1 MFLLLTVLLVCLS
14 LLILSVSHSYSRQA
28 LLEPFLGLS
37 LTTGKW
43 RTSPEFQQWLAFHTE
58 LCHFWDT
65 VITKALQA
73 EQGEQTETIDASG
86 TVTRLITPPPDQA
99 QFILKLS
106 TTKNEGRPFI
116 TCKPLTAESSEQ
128 DILSVLPAT
137 VQPYKDTLAFVNEQ
151 VAIIN
156 TNLNNALTGV
166 PPPAESFAN
175 YTCTAP
181 DGSTV
186 DVPSEDIAALQ
197 KDTADQKTRAQL
209 GQDIMDRINPL
220 VTLFPSMKQS
230 LEKARVGVADLEKNE
245 ADAKS
250 GAIYARVDIPPKP

>member
-1 MFLLLTVLLVCLS
+1 
-14 LLILSVSHSYSRQA
+14 
-28 LLEPFLGLS
+28 LGLS

-58 LCHFWDT
+58 LCHFWDV
-65 VITKALQA
+65 VIKKALQA
-73 EQGEQTETIDASG
+73 EQGEQSESIDASG
-86 TVTRLITPPPDQA
+86 TITRVVVPPPDQA

-106 TTKNEGRPFI
+106 KTKNEDRPFI
-116 TCKPLTAESSEQ
+116 TCKDITAESSEQ

-137 VQPYKDTLAFVNEQ
+137 VQPYKDTLTFVNDQ

-186 DVPSEDIAALQ
+186 DVSSEDIKALQ
-197 KDTADQKTRAQL
+197 KDAKDQKTRAQL
-209 GQDIMDRINPL
+209 GQEIMDRIKPL
-220 VTLFPSMKQS
+220 VTLFPSMKEA
-230 LEKARVGVADLEKNE
+230 LEKARVGVAELEKNE
-245 ADAKS
+245 EDAKS
-250 GAIYARVDIPPKP
+250 GDIYKRVNIPPNP